1 MVDHIFRQYDIRGK
15 IGSELAIEDVYAL
28 VQAIAYYF
36 KQQNPSCKTIVIG
49 ADGRTHSPA
58 IKEQLCTALQDSG
71 FDVVY
76 VGTCPTPVVYFGL
89 HTMPVDAGLMIT
101 ASHNGKEY
109 NGIKICLGKNSVWGE
124 QIQEIKRFMKE
135 GYAIKANHK
144 GSYRE
149 YPLIDDYLVFIK
161 KQFAHLE
168 NNNLS
173 FVIDCGNGAA
183 GTVLPPLIAGM
194 NWHHVR
200 VLYPEVDGTYPHH
213 EADPTVIEN
222 MQDVFKALTE
232 GAYAFGA
239 GLDGD
244 CDRMACMTR
253 AGELVQG
260 DKLLAVFAQEII
272 QKNPKSAVVFDVKCS
287 SGLSDVLTLWGA
299 KPCISP
305 SGHSLIKKAMKE
317 ERAILAGE
325 LSCHFFFNDRYFGYD
340 DGIYALMRLVERVV
354 ESGTSLEQL
363 LAVFPQ
369 KFSTKEI
376 RIECEEEQ
384 KATIV
389 AAVKEHFVKQADA
402 DIMTIDG
409 VRVSFPYGWGILR
422 SSNTQPVLCLRF
434 ESDSK
439 DGLEKIKNDFV
450 VGMLPYFDEQ
460 WLRTNITL

>member
-1 MVDHIFRQYDIRGK
+1 M
-15 IGSELAIEDVYAL
+15 
-28 VQAIAYYF
+28 QAIAYYF
-36 KQQNPSCKTIVIG
+36 KQQNPSCKRIIVG

-58 IKEQLCTALQDSG
+58 IKQQVCAALQASG

-124 QIQEIKRFMKE
+124 QIQEIKRLMKQDCALE
-135 GYAIKANHK
+135 GGPK
-144 GSYRE
+144 GSYTE
-149 YPLIDDYLVFIK
+149 YPLVDDYLVFIK

-168 NNNLS
+168 DNNLS

-183 GTVLPPLIAGM
+183 GTVIPRLIASM
-194 NWHHVR
+194 NWQHVR

-222 MQDVFKALTE
+222 MRDVYNVLTE
-232 GAYAFGA
+232 GSYAFGA

-253 AGELVQG
+253 TGELVQG
-260 DKLLAVFAQEII
+260 DKLLAVFAQKII
-272 QKNPKSAVVFDVKCS
+272 QKNPKCSVVFDVKCS
-287 SGLSDVLTLWGA
+287 SGLSDVLNRWGA

-317 ERAILAGE
+317 HAAILAGE

-354 ESGTSLEQL
+354 ESGASLEQL

-376 RIECEEEQ
+376 RIECKEEQ

-389 AAVKEHFVKQADA
+389 TAVKEHFVKRADA

-409 VRVSFPYGWGILR
+409 IRVSFPYGWGILR

-434 ESDSK
+434 ESDSQ

-460 WLRTNITL
+460 WLRTNVTL